1 MQEIGVGDI
10 HTHTMYSGFTEYLF
24 LSFPDSVTTPKT
36 SIKVAE
42 KLGLNILCITD
53 HNTIKG
59 ALLAQK
65 YNKDLVVIGEEIS
78 SNDGEILGLFL
89 QEQVNSGLS
98 AEETIKQIHS
108 QDGIAIAPHPYS
120 AHCSCVG
127 EKINSLK
134 FDGIEVFNSLH
145 RDGYSNALALE
156 NCNGHAK
163 LGGSDA
169 HSSDMIGNGFTLF
182 NGSSQE
188 NFRNAIKNRKTIYG
202 GKVAS
207 LMDFVNY
214 SSRVAY
220 ESSKTILMFNGVD
233 CPMSASISGVRNSRK
248 ISYLLGSLAFAFTPL
263 PFFCTLL
270 GDRVLK
276 HKGLKIWR
284 DIHRLHQRKKPEE
297 FQNPKHSSAQA

>member
-1 MQEIGVGDI
+1 MQEIGVVDI
-10 HTHTMYSGFTEYLF
+10 HTHTMYSGFTKYSF
-24 LSFPDSVTTPKT
+24 LSFPDSVTTPWK
-36 SIKVAE
+36 SIKVAK

-78 SNDGEILGLFL
+78 SNEGEILGLFL
-89 QEQVNSGLS
+89 QEQINPGLS
-98 AEETIKQIHS
+98 AEETIKQIHN
-108 QDGIAIAPHPYS
+108 QDGIAIAPHPFS

-127 EKINSLK
+127 EKMNTLK

-145 RDGYSNALALE
+145 RDGYSNTLALE

-169 HSSDMIGNGFTLF
+169 HASNMIGNGFTLF

-188 NFRNAIKNRKTIYG
+188 NFRSAIKNKKTIYG

-214 SSRVAY
+214 GARVAY
-220 ESSKTILMFNGVD
+220 EASKTILKFNDVD
-233 CPMSASISGVRNSRK
+233 CPMSAGISRVRNSRK

-263 PFFCTLL
+263 PFVCTLL
-270 GDRVLK
+270 GDRILK
-276 HKGLKIWR
+276 HKGLKTWR
-284 DIHRLHQRKKPEE
+284 DVHRLSKQKE
-297 FQNPKHSSAQA
+297 

>member
-1 MQEIGVGDI
+1 MQEIGVVDI
-10 HTHTMYSGFTEYLF
+10 HTHTMYSGFTKYSF
-24 LSFPDSVTTPKT
+24 LSFPDSVTSPRK

-59 ALLAQK
+59 ALVAQK

-89 QEQVNSGLS
+89 QEQVNPGLS

-127 EKINSLK
+127 EKMNALK

-169 HSSDMIGNGFTLF
+169 HASYMIGNGFTLF

-188 NFRNAIKNRKTIYG
+188 NFRNAMKNRNTIYG
-202 GKVAS
+202 GKVTS

-214 SSRVAY
+214 SARVAY
-220 ESSKTILMFNGVD
+220 ESSKTILKFNGVD
-233 CPMSASISGVRNSRK
+233 CPMSASISSVRNSRK

-263 PFFCTLL
+263 PFVCTLI

-276 HKGLKIWR
+276 HKGLKTWR
-284 DIHRLHQRKKPEE
+284 DVHRLPKRKG
-297 FQNPKHSSAQA
+297 